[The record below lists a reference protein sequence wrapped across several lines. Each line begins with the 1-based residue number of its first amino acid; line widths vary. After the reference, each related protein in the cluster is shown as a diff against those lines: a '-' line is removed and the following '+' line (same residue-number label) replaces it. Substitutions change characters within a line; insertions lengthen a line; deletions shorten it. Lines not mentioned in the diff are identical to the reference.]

1 MLNCTVCLFLSFIH
15 SFIHSRSMCAEAK
28 ANCQIEQIAGAGA
41 VVGWLVGGDGG
52 DGGGGS
58 GDG

>member
-1 MLNCTVCLFLSFIH
+1 
-15 SFIHSRSMCAEAK
+15 MCAEAK

-52 DGGGGS
+52 GGGGGS
-58 GDG
+58 GNG